1 MDLAFLPEKTSD
13 CTVNQAGFL
22 LNMYLYKMRAD
33 TTYYYTRRF
42 RSTFDVTVHK
52 VAKYATE
59 VPTLR
64 QACSIIIV
72 SALIFIY
79 TINL

>member
-52 VAKYATE
+52 VVKYAT
-59 VPTLR
+59 
-64 QACSIIIV
+64 
-72 SALIFIY
+72 
-79 TINL
+79 